1 MIMENKITM
10 NNSPTIWSISGW
22 LFGAIVLTIGVLN
35 LLLVHPVPGI
45 AYLIIFLVYFPSG
58 NAYLKTKLGFTI
70 PLVVKI
76 ILGIVLIMFT
86 LGVSDLGDM
95 IDKL

>member
-1 MIMENKITM
+1 MENKIAM
-10 NNSPTIWSISGW
+10 NNRPTIWSISGW
-22 LFGAIVLTIGVLN
+22 LFGIVLVIVGLLN
-35 LLLVHPVPGI
+35 MLLVHAVPGI
-45 AYLIIFLVYFPSG
+45 AYLLISLVYFPPA
-58 NAYLKTKLGFTI
+58 NAYIRQRFGFSI

-76 ILGIVLIMFT
+76 ILGIVLFMFT

>member
-1 MIMENKITM
+1 MEDKITM
-10 NNSPTIWSISGW
+10 NNRPTIWTIAGW
-22 LFGAIVLTIGVLN
+22 AFGLLVVTIGILN
-35 LLLVHPVPGI
+35 LILVHPVPGI
-45 AYLIIFLVYFPSG
+45 AYLLISLIYFPPV
-58 NAYLKTKLGFTI
+58 NDFIRRKLGFGI
-70 PLVVKI
+70 PAVVKI

>member
-1 MIMENKITM
+1 MEDKIAM
-10 NNSPTIWSISGW
+10 HNRPTIWRIGGW
-22 LFGAIVLTIGVLN
+22 IFGILVLTTGLLN
-35 LLLVHPVPGI
+35 MFLVHPVPGI
-45 AYLIIFLVYFPSG
+45 AYLLISMVYFPPA
-58 NAYLKTKLGFTI
+58 NAYFRKKLGFTI

-76 ILGIVLIMFT
+76 VLGIVLVMFT

>member
-1 MIMENKITM
+1 M
-10 NNSPTIWSISGW
+10 NRELNAWQFSGW
-22 LFGAIVLTIGVLN
+22 IFGLVVITIGLLN
-35 LLLVHPVPGI
+35 LFLVHPVPGI
-45 AYLIIFLVYFPSG
+45 AYLLLSLVYLPPA
-58 NAYLKTKLGFTI
+58 NAYIRKKWRFSV

-76 ILGIVLIMFT
+76 LLGIVLIMFT

>member
-1 MIMENKITM
+1 MEY
-10 NNSPTIWSISGW
+10 NSAKHNTPDIWNLSGW
-22 LFGAIVLTIGVLN
+22 IFGLVVLTVGILN
-35 LLLVHPVPGI
+35 MFLVHPVPGI
-45 AYLIIFLVYFPSG
+45 AYLLISLVYLPPA
-58 NAYLKTKLGFTI
+58 NAYLRKKFGFSF

-76 ILGIVLIMFT
+76 ALGIVLFMFT

>member
-1 MIMENKITM
+1 MENKITI
-10 NNSPTIWSISGW
+10 NNRPTIWSISGW
-22 LFGAIVLTIGVLN
+22 IIGIAILITGILN
-35 LLLVHPVPGI
+35 IFLVHPVPGL
-45 AYLIIFLVYFPSG
+45 AYFLISLVYLPPANTFIQ
-58 NAYLKTKLGFTI
+58 KKFGFSI

-76 ILGIVLIMFT
+76 PLGIVLFMFT

>member
-1 MIMENKITM
+1 MENNIEV
-10 NNSPTIWSISGW
+10 NNPSPIWSISGW
-22 LFGAIVLTIGVLN
+22 VFGIVLVVIGVLN
-35 LLLVHPVPGI
+35 LFLVHPVPGI
-45 AYLIIFLVYFPSG
+45 AYLLLSLVYFPPA
-58 NAYLKTKLGFTI
+58 NVYLKKVVGITI
-70 PLVVKI
+70 PVILKI

>member
-1 MIMENKITM
+1 MENKM
-10 NNSPTIWSISGW
+10 ASDNRPTIWNIAGW
-22 LFGAIVLTIGVLN
+22 LFGVLVIIIGILN
-35 LLLVHPVPGI
+35 LFLVHPVPGI
-45 AYLIIFLVYFPSG
+45 AYLLISLIYLPPA
-58 NAYLKTKLGFTI
+58 NAYFRKKLGFALPAI
-70 PLVVKI
+70 VKI

>member
-1 MIMENKITM
+1 MENKTVAH
-10 NNSPTIWSISGW
+10 NSPSIWRISGW
-22 LFGAIVLTIGVLN
+22 LFGLLVLTAGILN
-35 LLLVHPVPGI
+35 LILVHPVPGI
-45 AYLIIFLVYFPSG
+45 AYLLFSLLYFPPV
-58 NAYLKTKLGFTI
+58 NAYLRKQFGFQI

-76 ILGIVLIMFT
+76 TLGIVLIMFT

>member
-1 MIMENKITM
+1 MQSEAEI
-10 NNSPTIWSISGW
+10 NNRLNVWSVSGW
-22 LFGAIVLTIGVLN
+22 IFGTIVFTVGILN

-45 AYLIIFLVYFPSG
+45 AYLMLSLIYFPLA
-58 NAYLKTKLGFTI
+58 NTYLMKKTGFVI
-70 PLVVKI
+70 PVI
-76 ILGIVLIMFT
+76 IKVTLGIVLIMFT